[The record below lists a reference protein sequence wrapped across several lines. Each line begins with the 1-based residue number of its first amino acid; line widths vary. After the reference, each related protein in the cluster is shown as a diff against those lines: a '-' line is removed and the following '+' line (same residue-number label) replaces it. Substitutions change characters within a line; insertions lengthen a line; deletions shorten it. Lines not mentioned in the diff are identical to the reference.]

1 MGYLEKTKL
10 LLRKHRISPNKSF
23 GQNFM
28 VEPSIFEHMACHV
41 SLEPDDVVLDIG
53 AGLGFLTRFL
63 ADRCLKVIAVEA
75 DKGMV
80 SILREQLNDVT
91 NVEIVRGNVFKVEMR
106 QFNKIVSIPP
116 YQISSQLLTWLFNKR
131 FDCAALVFQ
140 KEFAERLV
148 ASRGSEDYGWLTIL
162 SRYYFEVDVLEGV
175 PSGMFYP
182 QPKVDSAIV
191 RLTPKKTHQF
201 SVKDEALFKK
211 LVRSLFSHRNRKIR
225 NAVLPFL
232 KGVCGKSSENAV
244 AIASLLPFR
253 DKRVR
258 ELSLE
263 EFGVLADVLIR

>member
-1 MGYLEKTKL
+1 MSCLEKTKL

-28 VEPSIFEHMACHV
+28 IEPSFFEHMTRHV

-63 ADRCLKVIAVEA
+63 ADRCLRVVAVEA
-75 DKGMV
+75 DRKLV
-80 SILREQLNDVT
+80 SVLREQLNDVT
-91 NVEIVRGNVFKVEMR
+91 NVEIVWGNVFRVEMP

-116 YQISSQLLTWLFNKR
+116 YQISSQLLTWLFDRR

-148 ASRGSEDYGWLTIL
+148 AVRGSKDYGWLAVL
-162 SRYYFEVDVLEGV
+162 SRYYFEVDILEGV
-175 PSGMFYP
+175 PSTMFYP
-182 QPKVDSAIV
+182 QPKVDSVIV
-191 RLTPKKTHQF
+191 RLKPKKVRQF
-201 SVKDEALFKK
+201 SAKDEALFKK
-211 LVRSLFSHRNRKIR
+211 LVRSLFSNRNRKIR

-232 KGVCGKSSENAV
+232 KGVCGKTSENAV
-244 AIASLLPFR
+244 AIANSLPFR
-253 DKRVR
+253 ERRAR

-263 EFGVLADVLIR
+263 EFGALANVLIR